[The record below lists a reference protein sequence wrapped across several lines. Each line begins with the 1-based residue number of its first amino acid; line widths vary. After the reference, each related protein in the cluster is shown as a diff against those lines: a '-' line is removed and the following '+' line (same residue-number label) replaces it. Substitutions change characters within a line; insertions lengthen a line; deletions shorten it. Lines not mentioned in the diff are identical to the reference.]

1 MAKPAS
7 RQFLSDLGRT
17 IQEGMG
23 LQRQGRLAE
32 AEKIYTRILKTLP
45 DQFETLSLLAELKIQ
60 RHKPGEAFRHMTAA
74 VAARPGSADA
84 RIHLGHV
91 LRALKRDADALASF
105 DKALAIDP
113 GNVDALGN
121 RGDVLLALRR
131 PAEALACFDKILA
144 ASPAH
149 AEARANRGAALAAL
163 DRHAEALADFDA
175 ALAAAP
181 HPIVFYNRGLALA
194 ALGRLADAVAAYDRA
209 LAVMSG
215 HAAAW
220 SSRGVALQA
229 LNRHTEAIASFERAI
244 AIEPDF
250 ADAHFNKSLAL
261 LAIGDYPRGQAD
273 YEWRWKRSGA
283 APLRQNFGRPLWRG
297 ENSLQNKTILLHAEQ
312 GLGDTI
318 QFARYARLLARAGAN
333 VVLETHPEL
342 KPLLSR
348 LEGCVVIARG
358 EARPAFDVHCPLGS
372 LPMCL
377 KTELASVPAEIPY
390 LAADAERVAR
400 WRPRLEALGG
410 PRVALVWAGNSAHA
424 NDRNRSVPLAL
435 LRPLWGRDGAHVVGL
450 QRDLRE
456 GDAEILAGAPVLALG
471 SELADFDDTAAVLA
485 SCDLVITVDTS
496 VAHLA
501 GAMGRPLWV
510 LLPFSADWRWTAAS
524 DRSPWYPSARLYR
537 QPQPGDWESVVA
549 RVVEDLAAGGVRFRK
564 QLDLLKLLARHGR

>member
-1 MAKPAS
+1 MPKPAS
-7 RQFLSDLGRT
+7 RQFLNDLGRT
-17 IQEGMG
+17 IEEGMI

-45 DQFETLSLLAELKIQ
+45 DQFETLQLLAELKMQ

-74 VAARPGSADA
+74 VAARPASADA

-113 GNVDALGN
+113 ASIDALGN
-121 RGDVLLALRR
+121 RGDLLLALRR

-144 ASPAH
+144 ASPGQ

-163 DRHAEALADFDA
+163 ERHAEALADFEA
-175 ALAAAP
+175 ALAAGP
-181 HPIVFYNRGLALA
+181 NPIVFYNRGLALA
-194 ALGRLADAVAAYDRA
+194 ALGRPAEAVASYDRTLA
-209 LAVMSG
+209 LMAS
-215 HAAAW
+215 HAGAW

-229 LNRHTEAIASFERAI
+229 LNRHADAIASFDRAI
-244 AIEPDF
+244 ALEPDF

-261 LAIGDYPRGQAD
+261 LAMGDYPRGQTE

-283 APLRQNFGRPLWRG
+283 EHLRHNFGRPVWSG
-297 ENSLQNKTILLHAEQ
+297 DDQLQRRTILLHAEQ

-318 QFARYARLLARAGAN
+318 QFARYAPLLGRAGATI
-333 VVLETHPEL
+333 VLETHPEL
-342 KPLLSR
+342 KPLLAR
-348 LEGCVVIARG
+348 LAGVRSVIARG
-358 EARPAFDVHCPLGS
+358 EARPAHDVHCPLGS
-372 LPMCL
+372 LPL
-377 KTELASVPAEIPY
+377 AFKTELSSVPAEIPY
-390 LAADAERVAR
+390 VSADAERIAR

-410 PRVALVWAGNSAHA
+410 PRVGLVWAGNAAHA

-435 LRPLWGRDGAHVVGL
+435 LRALWGADAARVVSL
-450 QRDLRE
+450 QRDLRA
-456 GDAEILAGAPVLALG
+456 GDAEMLAAAPVLHLG
-471 SELADFDDTAAVLA
+471 PELADFDDTAAVVA
-485 SCDLVITVDTS
+485 GCDLLITVDTS

-501 GAMGRPLWV
+501 GAMGRPVWL
-510 LLPFSADWRWTAAS
+510 LLPFSCDWRWTAAS

-549 RVVEDLAAGGVRFRK
+549 RVASDLPAAS
-564 QLDLLKLLARHGR
+564 

>member
-1 MAKPAS
+1 MPKPAS
-7 RQFLSDLGRT
+7 RQFLNDLGRT
-17 IQEGMG
+17 IEEGMI

-45 DQFETLSLLAELKIQ
+45 DQFETLQLLAELKMQ
-60 RHKPGEAFRHMTAA
+60 RQKPGEAFRHMTAA

-113 GNVDALGN
+113 ASIDALGN

-131 PAEALACFDKILA
+131 PAEALACFDKILSVA
-144 ASPAH
+144 PGH

-163 DRHAEALADFDA
+163 ARHAEALADFEA
-175 ALAAAP
+175 ALAAGP
-181 HPIVFYNRGLALA
+181 NPIVFYNRGLALA
-194 ALGRLADAVAAYDRA
+194 SLGRPAEAVAAYDRTLA
-209 LAVMSG
+209 LVAN

-229 LNRHTEAIASFERAI
+229 LNRHADAIASFERAI

-261 LAIGDYPRGQAD
+261 LAIGDYPRGQAE
-273 YEWRWKRSGA
+273 YEWRWKRSGTE
-283 APLRQNFGRPLWRG
+283 PLRHKFGRPLWRG
-297 ENSLQNKTILLHAEQ
+297 DDAPQGKTILLHAEQ

-318 QFARYARLLARAGAN
+318 QFARYVRLLGRAGAN
-333 VVLETHPEL
+333 AILETHPEL
-342 KPLLSR
+342 KPLLAR
-348 LEGCVVIARG
+348 LEGCRSVIARG
-358 EARPAFDVHCPLGS
+358 ETRPAYDFHCPLGS
-372 LPMCL
+372 LPL
-377 KTELASVPAEIPY
+377 AFKTELSSVPTEIPY
-390 LAADAERVAR
+390 VSADAERVNH

-410 PRVALVWAGNSAHA
+410 PRVALVWAGNAAHA
-424 NDRNRSVPLAL
+424 NDLHRSLPLAL
-435 LRPLWGRDGAHVVGL
+435 LRPLWAGDVARFVSL
-450 QRDLRE
+450 QRDLRA
-456 GDAEILAGAPVLALG
+456 GDGEILAEAPVLALG

-485 SCDLVITVDTS
+485 GCDLLITVDTS

-501 GAMGRPLWV
+501 GAMGRPVWL
-510 LLPFSADWRWTAAS
+510 LLPFSSDWRWTAQS
-524 DRSPWYPSARLYR
+524 DRSPWYPSVRLYR

-549 RVVEDLAAGGVRFRK
+549 RVAGDLPAVV
-564 QLDLLKLLARHGR
+564 